1 MKDIYLQIH
10 SYLTCLWILKKTC
23 LIEIMAVEK
32 YSELLNNNAVNISFQ
47 CLIIHLTKPWLG
59 KIASVSMKHQ

>member
-1 MKDIYLQIH
+1 MSLDF
-10 SYLTCLWILKKTC
+10 KKTC
-23 LIEIMAVEK
+23 LIEIMAFKK
-32 YSELLNNNAVNISFQ
+32 YSDLLDNIAVNISFQ